1 MEYKISKHSVY
12 NINYH
17 IVFCPKR
24 RKPVLV
30 DELCDQLKYIIQEN
44 VNKCGGKIES
54 LAIMPDHV
62 HIFVS
67 CPPTISPHIL
77 VKNIKGGSAKILR
90 EMFPNLKKMPAL
102 WSRSYYVG
110 TVGFVS
116 ESVIKNYIDSQK
128 GK

>member
-30 DELCDQLKYIIQEN
+30 DELCNELKYIIQEN

-67 CPPTISPHIL
+67 CPPTISPHVL
-77 VKNIKGGSAKILR
+77 VKNIKGRSAKILR